1 MIYVD
6 SDWFHVRQKSA
17 RDLLVRKA
25 IWIND
30 SLCSFRSMV
39 AYTSPLITNELIIQV
54 QTLY

>member
-1 MIYVD
+1 MIYMD